1 MLKFERCKGSERA
14 ACMQLLEVFLLC
26 VVIDVQSGK
35 LLQLLE
41 HVSEMLVPVG
51 HLREAA
57 IIGVRVGL
65 LLARLNLRELVRH
78 PTLKLLVSIHES
90 CSVLSVGVGIGT
102 REVTDEL

>member
-1 MLKFERCKGSERA
+1 ML
-14 ACMQLLEVFLLC
+14 LLKAFVLR
-26 VVIDVQSGK
+26 VVIEVQSGK

-41 HVSEMLVPVG
+41 NVSKKLVPVG

-65 LLARLNLRELVRH
+65 LLARLSLRELVRH

-90 CSVLSVGVGIGT
+90 CRVLSVGVGIGT